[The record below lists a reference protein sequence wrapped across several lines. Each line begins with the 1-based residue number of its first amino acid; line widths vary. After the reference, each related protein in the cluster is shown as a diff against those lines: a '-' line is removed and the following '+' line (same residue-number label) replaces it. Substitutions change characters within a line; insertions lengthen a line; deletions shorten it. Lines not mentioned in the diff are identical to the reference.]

1 MVLQFNAS
9 CCSSILINRIFFLK
23 IFQGNSDSIGIEKV
37 QLEQPIVAQMFRII
51 PVGYVH
57 GRKRTICT
65 KVEVYGCKFS
75 FGMPSFTFDQL
86 GLVSPPNSIDLR
98 CSFSSALTP
107 CFLTRHSL
115 VVNGGVQPL
124 LTTANRCSMHY
135 RLESSTSHTIN
146 AIWGGGEK
154 RDHGMP
160 SHKSLRIYK
169 KAKRC
174 LFVFS
179 LLKIEYTLHF
189 VLRTPLTSRNIR
201 SSVSDFCYPQNQ

>member
-9 CCSSILINRIFFLK
+9 CCSSILINRILFLK

-37 QLEQPIVAQMFRII
+37 QLEQPIVAHMFRII

-146 AIWGGGEK
+146 AIWGGGRRETMECPLIKVYVSTK
-154 RDHGMP
+154 RQSDA
-160 SHKSLRIYK
+160 SLFFL
-169 KAKRC
+169 C
-174 LFVFS
+174 LKLS
-179 LLKIEYTLHF
+179 ILCTLF
-189 VLRTPLTSRNIR
+189 
-201 SSVSDFCYPQNQ
+201 